1 MYGLDDFIE
10 KLRADLLK
18 AIRKAE
24 MMAIGGQNLHDA
36 IADII
41 QKNIQLEL
49 RPDLKLKHRDIAL
62 VANANFDNKYF
73 DNKYRSKY
81 KGNNPEF
88 KHQRAI
94 VRQFND
100 NITKNTIKDLIFVR
114 FIFES
119 TDVYNYGGTK
129 EMINILNIDKPS
141 KVAEQTIIEMV
152 LPENTRLLTDLEF
165 LIQYYSVV
173 KTTSIVQNRFK
184 TYTLETEVRE
194 KFLEGIQGT
203 GFNEYMEYMY
213 RYQWQF
219 LLRELR
225 RVTHQASV
233 QDNIDTVNLNLIVTK
248 RQKGE

>member
-24 MMAIGGQNLHDA
+24 MMSIGGQNLHDA

-49 RPDLKLKHRDIAL
+49 RPDLKLKSRDMAP
-62 VANANFDNKYF
+62 VANANFE
-73 DNKYRSKY
+73 NKYRSKY
-81 KGNNPEF
+81 KGDNPEF
-88 KHQRAI
+88 KHQGAI
-94 VRQFND
+94 VRQFNN
-100 NITKNTIKDLIFVR
+100 NITKNTIKNLIFVQ
-114 FIFES
+114 FIYES
-119 TDVYNYGGTK
+119 TDVYNCGGTK

-141 KVAEQTIIEMV
+141 KVGEQTIIEMV

-165 LIQYYSVV
+165 LIQYYSVIR
-173 KTTSIVQNRFK
+173 TTSIVQNRFK

-203 GFNEYMEYMY
+203 GFNEYMEYIY

-219 LLRELR
+219 LLKELR

-233 QDNIDTVNLNLIVTK
+233 QDNIDTVKLNMIVTK